1 MQVLFQLKATSI
13 SLPSSYS
20 NSNVGNCNLCYQ
32 FYLIFTYGLSTHNNN
47 NNIRKITLCLIKGG
61 SPRFGHAIWDLPSD

>member
-1 MQVLFQLKATSI
+1 MQVLIQLKATSI

-47 NNIRKITLCLIKGG
+47 NNNNIRKITLCLIKGD
-61 SPRFGHAIWDLPSD
+61 SPCFGHAI